1 MGLLAEEKDREKFFQ
16 ESGYYRESNQY
27 SCSVSL
33 QHFFDLIKQN
43 QDVHLSANP
52 QSSES
57 KFVDHFVSI
66 GNSKL
71 PAINE
76 WEYSHQLLRK
86 EQARETSFLKEDK
99 TSEIIRLTD
108 IDPNKSIDQ
117 LERDLSTRG
126 MSLSIVEKIYL
137 LMAKRD
143 RLAID
148 ADTLIARLKE

>member
-1 MGLLAEEKDREKFFQ
+1 M
-16 ESGYYRESNQY
+16 
-27 SCSVSL
+27 
-33 QHFFDLIKQN
+33 
-43 QDVHLSANP
+43 
-52 QSSES
+52 
-57 KFVDHFVSI
+57 
-66 GNSKL
+66 
-71 PAINE
+71 
-76 WEYSHQLLRK
+76 
-86 EQARETSFLKEDK
+86 KEDK

-148 ADTLIARLKE
+148 ADTLISRLKE